1 MKMSLLS
8 SVVWSLIMSA
18 VVVQYTF
25 KDSRNK
31 IQEKIVWFPTF
42 LEANNYAKTLKH
54 SVFLIGKPVIEEKL

>member
-1 MKMSLLS
+1 
-8 SVVWSLIMSA
+8 MSA